1 LNSLYIRVFRL
12 TIRKEMNRTNSLI
25 ILASITLSIYL
36 VFNTFATTS
45 VFALESNEYT
55 NYPLEYSNEK
65 YNDDSEYSSDSYD
78 GYYDNYE
85 NGFYED
91 RYGKLYFIE

>member
-1 LNSLYIRVFRL
+1 
-12 TIRKEMNRTNSLI
+12 
-25 ILASITLSIYL
+25 
-36 VFNTFATTS
+36 VFNTFATTG
-45 VFALESNEYT
+45 VFALESNE
-55 NYPLEYSNEK
+55 EYSNEK